1 METQYRPEIDGLR
14 AIAVLSVIF
23 YHAFPSLLTGGFV
36 GVDVFFVISGYLITT
51 ILLRELENHSF
62 SISRFYERRARRIM
76 PALFLM
82 MIVCIPVGYL
92 YLLPDDISSF
102 YKSILSVSTFTSN
115 FLFASE
121 SGYFAPN
128 VELKPFLHTWTLAV
142 EEQYY
147 IFFPVILVFTW
158 KGGKK
163 FTLLFVCFLASVSFF
178 LAQKLSVSDPTN
190 AFYLLHTRAW
200 ELLIGAIGAF
210 ITSYGSK
217 SILKLKSLAREALSI
232 IGIAMLILSIFTYD
246 KLLPYPSSY
255 TMLPGFGAF
264 FIVVFCNKDLLVGKL
279 LSLPLVRFFG
289 LISYSAYLWHQPI
302 FAFYRYKNIIEPSAV
317 SMYALIALTIAIAY
331 ISWKWVEKP
340 FREKDRFNAPQ
351 IFRYTALGSL
361 AFISLGITG
370 LLFPSHMN
378 RFTGNQAYAEVNYR
392 LRGNFGL
399 SKSCERT
406 FKNAEEC
413 RTSDDPHVLVWGDS
427 YAMQIVPAII
437 ASNPGVK
444 LVQATVSQCEP
455 ILGYAR
461 SSTIFGAK
469 NCIQSNDKVLEMLK
483 STPSIKDVVISSP
496 YPQLAASN
504 YVTDRSG
511 RNFIATPN
519 DSYNM
524 VVSTINQLKR
534 IGKRVTIVAPTP
546 EDKFGKDIGFCL
558 LKRSSLNLDR
568 SVCDF
573 SSSDM
578 SDKQK
583 EIYRRI
589 NIISQDVNVVWL
601 KDAICNDG
609 ICHSTMNNKLIYRD
623 KGHLSYEG
631 SELIGKKMNL
641 YSLIIK

>member
-1 METQYRPEIDGLR
+1 MKTQYRPEIDGLR
-14 AIAVLSVIF
+14 SIAVLSVIF

-51 ILLRELENHSF
+51 ILLRELENNDF

-82 MIVCIPVGYL
+82 MIVCIPFGYL

-121 SGYFAPN
+121 SGYFAPD

-147 IFFPVILVFTW
+147 IFFPLILFLTW
-158 KGGKK
+158 KVGKK
-163 FTLLFVCFLASVSFF
+163 FTFIFVCFLASMSFF

-200 ELLIGAIGAF
+200 ELLIGAMGAF
-210 ITSYGSK
+210 ITGPGSK
-217 SILKLKSLAREALSI
+217 LVLNLKSLVKEALSS
-232 IGIAMLILSIFTYD
+232 IGIAMLIVSIFAYD
-246 KLLPYPSSY
+246 KLMPYPSSY
-255 TMLPGFGAF
+255 TMLPVMGSF
-264 FIVVFCNKDLLVGKL
+264 FIVVFCNKQLFVGKM
-279 LSLPLVRFFG
+279 LSLPLMRFFG
-289 LISYSAYLWHQPI
+289 IISYSAYLWHQPI
-302 FAFYRYKNIIEPSAV
+302 FAFYRYKNIIEPSNV
-317 SMYALIALTIAIAY
+317 TMCALIALTIAIAY

-351 IFRYTALGSL
+351 IFKYTALGSL
-361 AFISLGITG
+361 AFISLGIAG
-370 LLFPSHMN
+370 LLFPSQMN
-378 RFTGNQAYAEVNYR
+378 RFTGNNAYAEVNYR

-406 FKNAEEC
+406 FKNAQEC
-413 RTSDDPHVLVWGDS
+413 RTSNDPQVLVWGDS

-461 SSTIFGAK
+461 SSTIFGAE
-469 NCIQSNDKVLEMLK
+469 NCIQSNEKVLEMLK

-496 YPQLAASN
+496 FPQLAASN
-504 YVTDRSG
+504 YVTDSSG

-558 LKRSSLNLDR
+558 LKTSSLNLNR

-573 SSSDM
+573 SSTDM

-609 ICHSTMNNKLIYRD
+609 ICHSTIDNKLIYRD

-631 SELIGKKMNL
+631 SEFLGKKINL
-641 YSLIIK
+641 YSQIIK

>member
-1 METQYRPEIDGLR
+1 MKTKYRPEIDGLR

-36 GVDVFFVISGYLITT
+36 GVDVFFVISGYLITS
-51 ILLRELENHSF
+51 ILLRELQNNDF

-82 MIVCIPVGYL
+82 MIVCIPFGYL

-115 FLFASE
+115 FFFASE

-147 IFFPVILVFTW
+147 IFFPVILFFAW
-158 KGGKK
+158 KVGKK
-163 FTLLFVCFLASVSFF
+163 FSLLLVCFLACVSFY
-178 LAQKLSVSDPTN
+178 LAQRLSVSDPTN

-210 ITSYGSK
+210 ITNLRSNTTLNLNRL
-217 SILKLKSLAREALSI
+217 IREALSI
-232 IGIAMLILSIFTYD
+232 IGVAMLIVSIFVYD
-246 KLLPYPSSY
+246 KLMPYPSSY
-255 TMLPGFGAF
+255 TILPVMGSF
-264 FIVVFCNKDLLVGKL
+264 FIVVFCDKDLLVGKT
-279 LSLPLVRFFG
+279 LSIPLVRFFG

-302 FAFYRYKNIIEPSAV
+302 FAFYRYKNIIEPSALA
-317 SMYALIALTIAIAY
+317 MYTLISLTIIVAY
-331 ISWKWVEKP
+331 CSWRWIENP
-340 FREKDRFNAPQ
+340 FRGKDKFNSGQ
-351 IFRYTALGSL
+351 IFKYTAIGSF
-361 AFISLGITG
+361 AFILLAVVG
-370 LLFPSHMN
+370 LLLPSQMN
-378 RFTGNQAYAEVNYR
+378 RFTGNQEYAEVNYR

-399 SKSCERT
+399 SKSCERS
-406 FKNAEEC
+406 FKNAKEC
-413 RTSDDPHVLVWGDS
+413 RTSDEPQVLVWGDS

-444 LVQATVSQCEP
+444 LIQATVSQCEP

-461 SSTIFGAK
+461 SSTIFGAS
-469 NCIQSNDKVLEMLK
+469 NCIESNDKVIEMIK
-483 STPSIKDVVISSP
+483 ATPSIKDVVISSP

-504 YVTDRSG
+504 YVTDRYGS
-511 RNFIATPN
+511 NSIATPN

-524 VVSTINQLKR
+524 VVSTIDQLKKL
-534 IGKRVTIVAPTP
+534 GKKVTIVAPTP

-558 LKRSSLNLDR
+558 LKTSSLNLNR

-589 NIISQDVNVVWL
+589 NVISQEVNVVWL
-601 KDAICNDG
+601 KDAICADG
-609 ICHSTMNNKLIYRD
+609 VCHSTMNNKLIYRD

-631 SELIGKKMNL
+631 SEVIGKKMDL
-641 YSLIIK
+641 YTLITK

>member
-1 METQYRPEIDGLR
+1 MKTQYRPEIDGLR

-23 YHAFPSLLTGGFV
+23 YHAFPSVLTGGFV
-36 GVDVFFVISGYLITT
+36 GVDIFFVISGFLITN
-51 ILLRELENHSF
+51 ILLRELENGDF
-62 SISRFYERRARRIM
+62 TITRFYERRARRIM

-82 MIVCIPVGYL
+82 MIVCIPFGYL

-102 YKSILSVSTFTSN
+102 YRSILSVSTFTSN

-147 IFFPVILVFTW
+147 IFFPVILFLTW

-163 FTLLFVCFLASVSFF
+163 LSLLFVCFLASMSFC
-178 LAQKLSVSDPTN
+178 LAQKLSTSDPTN

-200 ELLIGAIGAF
+200 ELLVGAIGAF
-210 ITSYGSK
+210 IFGFRSNSP
-217 SILKLKSLAREALSI
+217 LNLNNLARETLSI
-232 IGIAMLILSIFTYD
+232 IGITMIIVSIFVYD
-246 KLLPYPSSY
+246 KLMPYPSGY
-255 TMLPGFGAF
+255 TMLPVLGAF
-264 FIVVFCNKDLLVGKL
+264 FIVVFCSKDLFVGKL

-302 FAFYRYKNIIEPSAV
+302 FAFYRYKNIVEPSTFT
-317 SMYALIALTIAIAY
+317 MCALIVLTIAIAY
-331 ISWKWVEKP
+331 ISWKWIEKP
-340 FREKDRFNAPQ
+340 FREKNRFNAHQ
-351 IFRYTALGSL
+351 IFKYTALGSF
-361 AFISLGITG
+361 AFISLGIAG
-370 LLFPSHMN
+370 LLFPSQMN
-378 RFTGNQAYAEVNYR
+378 RFTGNNAYAEVNYR

-406 FKNAEEC
+406 FKNAKEC
-413 RTSDDPHVLVWGDS
+413 RTSDEPHVLVWGDS

-455 ILGYAR
+455 IFGYAR

-504 YVTDRSG
+504 YVIDSSG
-511 RNFIATPN
+511 KNFIATPN
-519 DSYNM
+519 DSFNM
-524 VVSTINQLKR
+524 VVSTINQLKH

-558 LKRSSLNLDR
+558 LKTSSLNLNR

-609 ICHSTMNNKLIYRD
+609 ICHSTINNKLIYRD